1 LTDDIRKKQN
11 IVDDLQRKL
20 NAAIADRD
28 SAQKDL
34 NIAQISKSRIPPEI
48 TSLKN
53 LLQRL

>member
-1 LTDDIRKKQN
+1 MTDDIRKKQN